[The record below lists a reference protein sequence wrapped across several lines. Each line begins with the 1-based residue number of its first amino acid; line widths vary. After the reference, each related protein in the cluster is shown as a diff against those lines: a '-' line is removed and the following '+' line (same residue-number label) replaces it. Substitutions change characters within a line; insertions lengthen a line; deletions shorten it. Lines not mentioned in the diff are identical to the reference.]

1 MLLIKGGRVIDPK
14 TGMDQVQDI
23 VIQDGIIKTI
33 GPVSYTHLRSKA
45 IIWPELLWNA
55 MERLF
60 QRLLMKIR

>member
-33 GPVSYTHLRSKA
+33 GQADQAEYDKVIDAS
-45 IIWPELLWNA
+45 
-55 MERLF
+55 
-60 QRLLMKIR
+60 